1 MEPKEAEAPGLKI
14 VDQIR
19 TRNAREY
26 DLAFA
31 DARLTVN
38 VQSVDAEPPG
48 WRVEVRGHRR
58 GGETITAC
66 ESRPSRVEALRAVG
80 AEWKLLAS
88 PHGLDMFDWADVER
102 LLDGVRAL

>member
-1 MEPKEAEAPGLKI
+1 METKEAKAPSLKI

-38 VQSVDAEPPG
+38 VQAVDAEPSA
-48 WRVEVRGHRR
+48 WRVEVRGHRQ

-66 ESRPSRVEALRAVG
+66 ESGASRVEALRAVG
-80 AEWKLLAS
+80 AEWRVLAS